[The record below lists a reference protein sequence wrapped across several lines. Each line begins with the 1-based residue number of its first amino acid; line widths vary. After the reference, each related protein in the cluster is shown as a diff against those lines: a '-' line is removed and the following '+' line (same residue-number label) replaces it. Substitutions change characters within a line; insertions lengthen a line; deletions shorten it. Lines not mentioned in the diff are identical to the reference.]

1 MAARAPG
8 PWLAL
13 ALALALAPA
22 LSAQVDDAR
31 LAAEI
36 AAPERWQRREVGD
49 GVWLWQ
55 RRFDVLFAGPQSL
68 TVLDVRLDGGRTRLD
83 VAAPGRLTP
92 TSAMG
97 TAAGALAAINGGFF
111 ERDGSA
117 RGLLRLDGVLRSPAR
132 AGQASVG
139 IAADGRLSLVSRP
152 AGDWP
157 EVHDALGA
165 GPMLLRGGRIV
176 DHGER
181 QRDVRHPRSAIGT
194 TADGRL
200 LWLAV
205 DGRTPP
211 AAGMSFEQTARVLQ
225 ALGCSDALNL
235 DGGGSTTLW
244 VAGLG
249 VCNFPCDDGVYDHAG
264 ERAVANALLL
274 HAAAVVVADDDDAEL
289 AGDAWR
295 QHRGRAMGHGPD
307 VAVVA
312 AAGPE
317 HRAVFVVALPFAGR
331 WRASAWLPEGT
342 DAGPWHVTLGDRAE
356 VTRQGEAGVW
366 SAIDEFEA
374 APDRAVQVVVRG
386 AEGAPLVVDALRF
399 AQVR

>member
-1 MAARAPG
+1 MTVDARVLVA
-8 PWLAL
+8 WLL
-13 ALALALAPA
+13 PALAPA
-22 LSAQVDDAR
+22 LAAQGDEAQ

-49 GVWLWQ
+49 GVWLKQ
-55 RRFDVLFAGPQSL
+55 RRFDALFAGPQSL

-111 ERDGSA
+111 ERDGTA
-117 RGLLRLDGVLRSPAR
+117 RGLLRLDGVLQSPAR

-139 IAADGRLSLVSRP
+139 IAADGRLSLVPRP

-165 GPMLLRGGRIV
+165 GPMLLRGGKIV

-200 LWLAV
+200 LCLAV

-211 AAGMSFEQTARVLQ
+211 AAGMSFEETARVLQ
-225 ALGCSDALNL
+225 ALGCRDALNL

-249 VCNFPCDDGVYDHAG
+249 VCNFPCDDRVYDRAG

-274 HAAAVVVADDDDAEL
+274 HAAAVVVVDDDDAEL
-289 AGDAWR
+289 LGDGWR
-295 QHRGRAMGHGPD
+295 QQRDRAMGHGPD
-307 VAVVA
+307 VAVVTA
-312 AAGPE
+312 ARSE
-317 HRAVFVVALPFAGR
+317 HRAVFVVGLPFAGR
-331 WRASAWLPEGT
+331 WRAAAWLPGGV
-342 DAGPWHVTLGDRAE
+342 DAGPWHVTLGDRPE
-356 VTRQGEAGVW
+356 VTRQGEVGSW
-366 SAIDEFEA
+366 GAIDEFEA
-374 APDRAVQVVVRG
+374 PADRSVRVVVRG
-386 AEGAPLVVDALRF
+386 ATGASLVVDAVRF
-399 AQVR
+399 VQVR